1 MIMKSLSS
9 KDVVLIKRAIK
20 KLLKEDEL
28 LQQHTQRGEILL
40 KELDNDETDTIW
52 EFIYR
57 SIQKTFE
64 EDLKK
69 EMDK

>member
-1 MIMKSLSS
+1 MILKAFSG

-40 KELDNDETDTIW
+40 KEMDNDETDTIW